1 MITFL
6 LFFTIYVCMI
16 HMSMC
21 VCVCTYLIDLIR
33 TSKACYI
40 MVTLVVTLVL
50 LFSNRNVYE
59 VLVVITLLTLSL
71 YTFFLYLR
79 KFASISSLV
88 SVLIKNE
95 YLQSLYFSF

>member
-1 MITFL
+1 ML
-6 LFFTIYVCMI
+6 
-16 HMSMC
+16 HNGN
-21 VCVCTYLIDLIR
+21 
-33 TSKACYI
+33 TS
-40 MVTLVVTLVL
+40 LVL